1 MGSFRTKRALL
12 YIVLFVGFVSGFCY
26 EPFFIFKDFIEF
38 VTILLLVYVL
48 FFWPP
53 DL

>member
-12 YIVLFVGFVSGFCY
+12 YIVLFVGFVSVFCY

-48 FFWPP
+48 VFWPP
-53 DL
+53 DV